1 MNTYQILQLKDS
13 SHSNTMPL
21 LEAAKVMTPAL
32 NEAGL
37 EVYGTFV
44 GLFGLATNE
53 CYLVT
58 YGEASTAELLN
69 DRFEIIMARE
79 FVPTV
84 RPADFSP
91 RTEPGIYVFR
101 WFQVNMKDVDEIADL
116 SNTAWNTFEGDFD
129 TEVQG
134 LFVQAEKGPEQG
146 EMLLLTWY
154 RNLTVW
160 EESRQPS
167 AEAREN
173 FLRRQKLVLE
183 ARPIATRLFL

>member
-1 MNTYQILQLKDS
+1 
-13 SHSNTMPL
+13 MPL
-21 LEAAKVMTPAL
+21 LEAAKVMSPML

-58 YGEASTAELLN
+58 YGETSAAELLN

-84 RPADFSP
+84 RPTEFSP

-101 WFQVNMKDVDEIADL
+101 WFQVNMKDVDEIARL
-116 SNTAWNTFEGDFD
+116 SDTAWNTFEGDFD
-129 TEVQG
+129 TKVQG
-134 LFVQAEKGPEQG
+134 LFVQADRGPDQG

-160 EESRQPS
+160 EESRLPS
-167 AEAREN
+167 PEARAN
-173 FLRRQKLVLE
+173 FMQRQKLVLE
-183 ARPIATRLFL
+183 AKPIATRLFL